1 MKRYMTSVFCSVLL
15 AGWTV
20 TNASVQAAAAEAHVA
35 AAKAAVSPKTGN
47 PQAWQLLDY
56 VFNRECTPPRP
67 GARGAGAEAVGRNVP
82 LEPGE
87 QRKLEPTPRTEWYVA
102 PARVFDNLYYI
113 GTKTE
118 STWAL
123 TTSAGII
130 LLNTNFEWVTTDL
143 LNELKQFGLDP
154 ANIKY
159 AVITHAHSDQY
170 WGVNTLKKMVPSAQ
184 VIMSEADWDT
194 VSKDNSPER
203 LRPQKDIVATDGY
216 KLTLGDTTV
225 TIYLTPGPSAGT
237 TSLIFPVKDGN
248 QRHVAAMWG
257 GTGANLIRSGVQL
270 FPDRQTMLRSQVA
283 GMKRF
288 IDMQKNAGV
297 DTLIT
302 IHAALDKMFDKLA
315 AMKPGRLAIPGSRYQ
330 NTFVDK
336 DLVKRFNA
344 ILLECAQAKLARA
357 NGS

>member
-1 MKRYMTSVFCSVLL
+1 
-15 AGWTV
+15 
-20 TNASVQAAAAEAHVA
+20 
-35 AAKAAVSPKTGN
+35 
-47 PQAWQLLDY
+47 
-56 VFNRECTPPRP
+56 
-67 GARGAGAEAVGRNVP
+67 
-82 LEPGE
+82 
-87 QRKLEPTPRTEWYVA
+87 
-102 PARVFDNLYYI
+102 
-113 GTKTE
+113 
-118 STWAL
+118 
-123 TTSAGII
+123 
-130 LLNTNFEWVTTDL
+130 
-143 LNELKQFGLDP
+143 
-154 ANIKY
+154 
-159 AVITHAHSDQY
+159 
-170 WGVNTLKKMVPSAQ
+170 
-184 VIMSEADWDT
+184 
-194 VSKDNSPER
+194 
-203 LRPQKDIVATDGY
+203 
-216 KLTLGDTTV
+216 
-225 TIYLTPGPSAGT
+225 
-237 TSLIFPVKDGN
+237 
-248 QRHVAAMWG
+248 MWG